1 MIVPNSQLAPVD
13 RAAIALGAS
22 KHEQRLLM
30 LAKSAG
36 EIVAIANKAG
46 YEQCHAQR
54 VSLKFA
60 RVDIEKLGKAARE
73 DATKFSKAVIAEER
87 RLIGIIEPE
96 ETRLKALQD
105 DWEAAQAAE
114 RAEAERVEVVRRDGI
129 KALIVQRFTGVPTAL
144 LTASASAVQEAL
156 NAMNAQAIDAD
167 DYQDMT
173 FDAENAKTL
182 AVTQLNSIYTSAVD
196 RERAEADRLARA
208 EADRIKAE
216 AAAAEARAEAE
227 RLRERLKAERD
238 QRAVED
244 AARRAKEE
252 ADAALALSAQVEL
265 AADRK
270 RQEELSAAN
279 AKSAKDALDA
289 AEARIKKME
298 EDQEAERV
306 PPVVASETL
315 EPEKLALEWV
325 NQPNEAAQELVI
337 PAIDAE
343 EEAALVELE
352 PAPAAAL
359 FVRPSDAEIIA
370 VLAAA
375 FDADESAVTA
385 WLRDMNLNKTKEAS

>member
-96 ETRLKALQD
+96 ETRRKALQD

-196 RERAEADRLARA
+196 REMAEADRLARA

-227 RLRERLKAERD
+227 RLRERHKAERD

>member
-1 MIVPNSQLAPVD
+1 
-13 RAAIALGAS
+13 
-22 KHEQRLLM
+22 
-30 LAKSAG
+30 
-36 EIVAIANKAG
+36 
-46 YEQCHAQR
+46 
-54 VSLKFA
+54 
-60 RVDIEKLGKAARE
+60 
-73 DATKFSKAVIAEER
+73 
-87 RLIGIIEPE
+87 
-96 ETRLKALQD
+96 
-105 DWEAAQAAE
+105 
-114 RAEAERVEVVRRDGI
+114 
-129 KALIVQRFTGVPTAL
+129 VQRFTGVPTAL

-306 PPVVASETL
+306 PPVVAAETL